1 MKFARIGSNII
12 NLEQIAY
19 LEVVSEGVAIQF
31 VGVVE
36 KLSLSGREA
45 AALIKLI
52 GADDQLP
59 SQEKALN
66 RLVSGILKDT
76 DRR

>member
-12 NLEQIAY
+12 TLEQIAY
-19 LEVVSEGVAIQF
+19 LEVASEGVAIQF

-36 KLSLSGREA
+36 KLSLLGREA

-52 GADDQLP
+52 RAEDQLP
-59 SQEKALN
+59 PKDRALDH
-66 RLVSGILKDT
+66 LVSGIFKDT
-76 DRR
+76 D